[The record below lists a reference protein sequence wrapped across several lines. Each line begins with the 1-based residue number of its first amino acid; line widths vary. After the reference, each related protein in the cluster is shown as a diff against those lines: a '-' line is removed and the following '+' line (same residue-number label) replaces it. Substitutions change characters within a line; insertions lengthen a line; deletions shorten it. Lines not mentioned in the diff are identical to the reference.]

1 MNKFFKINLIFF
13 ILIIYSGCSFDT
25 KSGIWKEK
33 KQESKNIAK
42 ITKLSSNQER
52 FANSLN
58 TDFIINFNSLPKQNN
73 SWPMSGLNLSN
84 FVGHLSFDEKNNKYS
99 KKKIK
104 AIQQNKI
111 KEHSLVIG
119 NNYYITNDSKGTITK
134 YTNNEKSLWS
144 KNVYN
149 KKEKKLLKKI
159 SLTVFEDV
167 IYVID
172 DLGKYY
178 SLNLNTGKLIWIN
191 QHKVPFISQIKVFD
205 NKIFT
210 IDGSN
215 TLRCYSAIDGKELW
229 NIQTEPA
236 FIKTDKKLSIVLNS
250 NSVIFTNTLGDIVKA
265 NIENGRIIWFMPMQN
280 TLIPYSTNFL
290 ETSDIVLRNKSLYF
304 SNNFS
309 KLYSLSLRTGES
321 NWEQD
326 INSILRPII
335 IDDIL
340 FTIST
345 DGYLVAIDA
354 LKGNIIRSNYILD
367 KFKRKQL
374 EKLSLQGFLVAS
386 NKIIITTNLG
396 YIILCSLNTGKVD
409 KILKISN
416 SELSE
421 PLISNNKLHV
431 VTKNSVIVFDKRN
444 N

>member
-1 MNKFFKINLIFF
+1 MNKFFKINLIFL
-13 ILIIYSGCSFDT
+13 ILIIHSGCSFDT
-25 KSGIWKEK
+25 KSGIWKDK
-33 KQESKNIAK
+33 KQEPKNIAK
-42 ITKLSSNQER
+42 ITKLSNNQER
-52 FANSLN
+52 FAKSFN

-104 AIQQNKI
+104 KIQKNKI

-119 NNYYITNDSKGTITK
+119 NNYYITNDSKGTITR

-149 KKEKKLLKKI
+149 KKEKKLLKNI

-191 QHKVPFISQIKVFD
+191 QHEVPFISQIKVFD

-215 TLRCYSAIDGKELW
+215 TFRCYSAMDGKELW
-229 NIQTEPA
+229 NIQTEPG
-236 FIKTDKKLSIVLNS
+236 FIKTEKKLSIVLNS

-265 NIENGRIIWFMPMQN
+265 NIENGKIIWFMPMQN

-290 ETSDIVLRNKSLYF
+290 ETSDIVLRKKSLYF

-309 KLYSLSLRTGES
+309 KLYSLSLRTGELQ
-321 NWEQD
+321 WEQN
-326 INSILRPII
+326 INSVLRPII

-374 EKLSLQGFLVAS
+374 KQVILAGFFGS
-386 NKIIITTNLG
+386 
-396 YIILCSLNTGKVD
+396 
-409 KILKISN
+409 
-416 SELSE
+416 
-421 PLISNNKLHV
+421 
-431 VTKNSVIVFDKRN
+431 F
-444 N
+444 

>member
-33 KQESKNIAK
+33 KQEPKNIAK

-309 KLYSLSLRTGES
+309 KLYSLSLRTGEL

-374 EKLSLQGFLVAS
+374 EKLSIQGFLVAS

-396 YIILCSLNTGKVD
+396 YIILCSLNTGKID
-409 KILKISN
+409 KIFKISN

-421 PLISNNKLHV
+421 PLISNNKMYV
-431 VTKNSVIVFDKRN
+431 VTKNSVVIFDKKN

>member
-1 MNKFFKINLIFF
+1 M
-13 ILIIYSGCSFDT
+13 
-25 KSGIWKEK
+25 
-33 KQESKNIAK
+33 
-42 ITKLSSNQER
+42 
-52 FANSLN
+52 
-58 TDFIINFNSLPKQNN
+58 
-73 SWPMSGLNLSN
+73 
-84 FVGHLSFDEKNNKYS
+84 
-99 KKKIK
+99 
-104 AIQQNKI
+104 
-111 KEHSLVIG
+111 VIG

-309 KLYSLSLRTGES
+309 KLYSLSLRTGELH
-321 NWEQD
+321 WEQN

-374 EKLSLQGFLVAS
+374 EKLSIQGFLVAS